1 MNKLTSL
8 NLSSAPISWSERGPH
23 LIEYVHEITDALNL
37 IHLCFIGF
45 LYLLNPKCLIFSLIS
60 LRVIENKCETISL
73 KSACPTN
80 SMKVGGIVWLIV
92 TVFFNY
98 RDIKVD
104 YYVNFG
110 DINPSRNQISAN

>member
-1 MNKLTSL
+1 
-8 NLSSAPISWSERGPH
+8 
-23 LIEYVHEITDALNL
+23 
-37 IHLCFIGF
+37 
-45 LYLLNPKCLIFSLIS
+45 
-60 LRVIENKCETISL
+60 
-73 KSACPTN
+73 
-80 SMKVGGIVWLIV
+80 MKVGGIVWLIV